1 MLFSLLPLK
10 GLSGCSNKM
19 SKKKARK
26 NFKKKLAPD
35 VSSIL
40 KIPGIGQAEEID
52 DLVDH
57 PLHSTALSV
66 YEEGEEADNG
76 SDQYS
81 TINESTSSFSNPETP
96 KKNTKKRKTRLL
108 KTIVINEDSEE
119 ESSVKDTIPKKKT
132 RSHVNENVLPE
143 RETNRPVSKKI
154 PKQTTKVTR
163 RVTKEKVVLKELE
176 KITTE
181 YKEEV
186 EQKKYKDVIDKFH
199 ARLKDQFT
207 DISADAE
214 KLKSTKLKQA
224 KMVRKTNKTRQ
235 RLIEIK
241 GELFRNEPE
250 LKKLK
255 KEHSKLKEKIS
266 SLKNAVQFIKD
277 LKSLQQMKDE
287 KENSQEKLG
296 YGISSLPALLMES
309 QKILGAESHLQNIN
323 TKLQES
329 LELQKNN

>member
-1 MLFSLLPLK
+1 
-10 GLSGCSNKM
+10 M
-19 SKKKARK
+19 SKRKATK
-26 NFKKKLAPD
+26 HFKKKLAGYQAKVDSHGKLFSSEEPD

-40 KIPGIGQAEEID
+40 KISGTGQTEETD
-52 DLVDH
+52 DLFDH

-66 YEEGEEADNG
+66 YEEGEEVDNG
-76 SDQYS
+76 NDQYS
-81 TINESTSSFSNPETP
+81 AIIESTSSFSDPETP
-96 KKNTKKRKTRLL
+96 KKNTKKRKTHIL
-108 KTIVINEDSEE
+108 KKIVTSEDSEE

-132 RSHVNENVLPE
+132 QSHVNENVLPE
-143 RETNRPVSKKI
+143 RETNCPVSKKI
-154 PKQTTKVTR
+154 PKQPTKVTGR
-163 RVTKEKVVLKELE
+163 ATKGKVVLKELG
-176 KITTE
+176 KVTAE

-186 EQKKYKDVIDKFH
+186 EHKYKNVIDKFH

-207 DISADAE
+207 DISADTE
-214 KLKSTKLKQA
+214 KLKSTKLKQT

-309 QKILGAESHLQNIN
+309 QRILGAESHLQNIN
-323 TKLQES
+323 TKLQKS
-329 LELQKNN
+329 LELQKTN